1 MGSEQARAPG
11 CAVMSLGVGLMS
23 PRRVSRVH
31 VASWEAACQV
41 SLFSEMFG
49 WLQSGWPLA
58 AWSLPSAGR

>member
-1 MGSEQARAPG
+1 
-11 CAVMSLGVGLMS
+11 MS